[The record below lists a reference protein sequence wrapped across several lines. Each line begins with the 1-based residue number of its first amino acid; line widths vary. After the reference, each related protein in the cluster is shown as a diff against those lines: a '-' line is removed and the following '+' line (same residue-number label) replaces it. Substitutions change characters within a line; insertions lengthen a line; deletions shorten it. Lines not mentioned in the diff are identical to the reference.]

1 MDIFVS
7 LKSIINRIN
16 KMDMRYKTFFT
27 EKSNVSNPFNFSQN
41 KTYVWVEKPKYNPQ
55 CDINFDENA

>member
-1 MDIFVS
+1 
-7 LKSIINRIN
+7 
-16 KMDMRYKTFFT
+16 MDMRYKAFFT